1 MLRPDPTDVPWALRP
16 AAVHLLGLLLLV
28 PLAAR
33 GGELPAQAAVSAQ
46 AALPVREVSVFK
58 DGHAFVV
65 HRGSVA
71 VDAAGDAVLRH
82 LPAPVMGTF
91 WVGAIEGGAEQRGI
105 GVAAVT
111 ASQSRVRVE
120 RTALSLK
127 ELVDANPGAKVL
139 VTETQPVN
147 RDPAPYE
154 ATILPTPVQTSDELE
169 SLSPPGDGPK
179 LPIASD
185 LVFLKTDAGTR
196 VLPLARITDITFRDD
211 PALRLGR
218 DELRSALTL
227 RVIRRGAGDRAEPL
241 AGGAADVGLMYVQRG
256 LRWIP
261 SYRVELDGKGQAR
274 VWLQATLVNDLV
286 DLDDVTCNLVV
297 GVPTFALQGSAD
309 PIGLEQAAAKLA
321 QAVDLG
327 NGNRFGNFYAN
338 SMMSQVAGGG
348 GGGVAPAPEADAG
361 GANGE
366 KTEDLYV
373 FRLEH
378 VSLKK
383 GERMVVPVSVGSL
396 PYRDFFKLEV
406 PLTPPPEFVQ
416 QIDPRQGAEFARLM
430 AAPKAVHTIRLSNT
444 GKAPLTTAPALVMRD
459 GIVLAQGMLSYTSV
473 GAEVDLAVTTAVDI
487 RVTKE
492 ERETRRVPNAQN
504 WNGEPLARLELTGE
518 LTLKNLR
525 GQPVD
530 IEVVR
535 HVFGSVESADHDGV
549 IEPVNVLEDLS
560 LLGQAAGPAGP
571 GRGFGPGGFGWY
583 NPPPWWRQF
592 NGAARIRWQVRLD
605 PAAETKLGYAWSYF
619 GR

>member
-1 MLRPDPTDVPWALRP
+1 MLRRDPTDLPCALRP
-16 AAVHLLGLLLLV
+16 TAVHLLGLPLLLFV
-28 PLAAR
+28 LLPMVAR
-33 GGELPAQAAVSAQ
+33 GADLPPQ

-65 HRGSVA
+65 HRGTVA
-71 VDAAGDAVLRH
+71 VDAQGNVVLRH

-91 WVGAIEGGAEQRGI
+91 WAGATDDGVGL
-105 GVAAVT
+105 AAVT
-111 ASQSRVRVE
+111 ASQGRVRVE

-127 ELVDANPGAKVL
+127 ELVDANPGAEVL
-139 VTETQPVN
+139 VTEIPPAN
-147 RDPAPYE
+147 RDPVPYE
-154 ATILPTPVQTSDELE
+154 ATILPAPVQSSEELE
-169 SLSPPGDGPK
+169 ALAPPGDGPK
-179 LPIASD
+179 LPVASD

-196 VLPLARITDITFRDD
+196 VLPLSRIQDITFRAG
-211 PALRLGR
+211 PAAKIGR
-218 DELRSALTL
+218 EEFRSTLTL
-227 RVIRRGAGDRAEPL
+227 RMIRRGAGDGVAPL
-241 AGGAADVGLMYVQRG
+241 PAGEAGVGLMYVQRG

-261 SYRVELDGKGQAR
+261 SYRVELDGKGQAS

-309 PIGLEQAAAKLA
+309 PIGLEQAAARLA
-321 QAVDLG
+321 QAIDLD
-327 NGNRFGNFYAN
+327 NGNRFGNFYSN

-348 GGGVAPAPEADAG
+348 AAPAPEPQAG
-361 GANGE
+361 EANGE
-366 KTEDLYV
+366 KSEDLYI

-396 PYRDFFKLEV
+396 PYRDFFKLEI
-406 PLTPPPEFVQ
+406 PFTPPPEFVQ
-416 QIDPRQGAEFARLM
+416 QFDPRQGAEFARLM

-444 GKAPLTTAPALVMRD
+444 GKAPLTTAPALVLRD
-459 GIVLAQGMLSYTSV
+459 GRLLAQGMLTYTSP
-473 GAEVDLAVTTAVDI
+473 GAEADLAVTTAIDI

-504 WNGEPLARLELTGE
+504 WNGEQLARLELTGG

-535 HVFGSVESADHDGV
+535 HVFGAVESADHDGV
-549 IEPVNVLEDLS
+549 IEQVNVLEDLS
-560 LLGQAAGPAGP
+560 LLWPSTGPTGP
-571 GRGFGPGGFGWY
+571 PRGGPGGFGWY

-605 PAAETKLGYAWSYF
+605 PGAETALEYAWSYF

>member
-1 MLRPDPTDVPWALRP
+1 MPRPDPTGFPWAIRP
-16 AAVHLLGLLLLV
+16 AAVHLLSLLLSLLPLV
-28 PLAAR
+28 AR
-33 GGELPAQAAVSAQ
+33 GADLPTQ

-65 HRGSVA
+65 HRGTVA
-71 VDAAGDAVLRH
+71 VDARGNVVLRH

-91 WVGAIEGGAEQRGI
+91 WAGATDEGVGL
-105 GVAAVT
+105 AAVT
-111 ASQSRVRVE
+111 ASQGRVRVE

-127 ELVDANPGAKVL
+127 ELVDANPGAEVL
-139 VTETQPVN
+139 VTEIPPAN
-147 RDPAPYE
+147 RDPVPYE
-154 ATILPTPVQTSDELE
+154 ATILPAPVQSSEELE
-169 SLSPPGDGPK
+169 SLAPPGDGPK
-179 LPIASD
+179 LPVASD

-196 VLPLARITDITFRDD
+196 VLPLSRIQDITFRAG
-211 PALRLGR
+211 PAAKVGR
-218 DELRSALTL
+218 EEFRSTLTL
-227 RVIRRGAGDRAEPL
+227 SMIRRGAED
-241 AGGAADVGLMYVQRG
+241 GGAPLPAGEAGVGLMYVQRG

-297 GVPTFALQGSAD
+297 GVPTFALEGSAD
-309 PIGLEQAAAKLA
+309 PIGLEQVAARLA
-321 QAVDLG
+321 RAVDLD
-327 NGNRFGNFYAN
+327 NGNRFGNFYSN
-338 SMMSQVAGGG
+338 SMMSQVAGGAG
-348 GGGVAPAPEADAG
+348 GGAAPAPEADAG

-396 PYRDFFKLEV
+396 PYRDFFKLEI
-406 PLTPPPEFVQ
+406 PLTPPAEFVQ
-416 QIDPRQGAEFARLM
+416 QLDPRQGAEFARLM

-459 GIVLAQGMLSYTSV
+459 GRVLAQGMLSYTSP
-473 GAEVDLAVTTAVDI
+473 GAEADLAVTTAIDI
-487 RVTKE
+487 RVLKE

-504 WNGEPLARLELTGE
+504 WNGEQLARLELTGG

-535 HVFGSVESADHDGV
+535 HVFGAVEGADHDGV
-549 IEPVNVLEDLS
+549 IERVNVLEDLS
-560 LLGQAAGPAGP
+560 LLWPSTGPTGQP
-571 GRGFGPGGFGWY
+571 RGGPGGFGWY

-605 PAAETKLGYAWSYF
+605 PGAETSLEYAWSYY

>member
-1 MLRPDPTDVPWALRP
+1 MLRRDPTDLPCALRP
-16 AAVHLLGLLLLV
+16 TAVHLLGLPLLLFV
-28 PLAAR
+28 LLPMVAR
-33 GGELPAQAAVSAQ
+33 GADLPPQ

-65 HRGSVA
+65 HRGTVA
-71 VDAAGDAVLRH
+71 VDAQGNVVLRH

-91 WVGAIEGGAEQRGI
+91 WAGATDDGVGL
-105 GVAAVT
+105 AAVT
-111 ASQSRVRVE
+111 ASQGRVRVE

-127 ELVDANPGAKVL
+127 ELVDANPGAEVL
-139 VTETQPVN
+139 VTEVPPAN
-147 RDPAPYE
+147 RDPVPYE
-154 ATILPTPVQTSDELE
+154 ATILPAPVQSSEELE
-169 SLSPPGDGPK
+169 ALAPPGDGPK
-179 LPIASD
+179 LPVASD

-196 VLPLARITDITFRDD
+196 VLPLSRIQDITFRAG
-211 PALRLGR
+211 PAAKIGR
-218 DELRSALTL
+218 EEFRSTLTL
-227 RVIRRGAGDRAEPL
+227 RMIRRGAGDGVAPL
-241 AGGAADVGLMYVQRG
+241 PAGEAGVGLMYVQRG

-261 SYRVELDGKGQAR
+261 SYRVELDGKGQAS

-309 PIGLEQAAAKLA
+309 PIGLEQAAARLA
-321 QAVDLG
+321 QAIDLD
-327 NGNRFGNFYAN
+327 NGNRFGNFYSN

-348 GGGVAPAPEADAG
+348 AAPAPEPQAG
-361 GANGE
+361 EANGE
-366 KTEDLYV
+366 KSEDLYI

-396 PYRDFFKLEV
+396 PYRDFFKLEI
-406 PLTPPPEFVQ
+406 PFTPPPEFVQ
-416 QIDPRQGAEFARLM
+416 QFDPRQGAEFARLM

-444 GKAPLTTAPALVMRD
+444 GKAPLTTAPALVLRD
-459 GIVLAQGMLSYTSV
+459 GRLLAQGMLTYTSP
-473 GAEVDLAVTTAVDI
+473 GAEADLAVTTAIDI

-504 WNGEPLARLELTGE
+504 WNGEQLARLELTGG

-535 HVFGSVESADHDGV
+535 HVFGAVESADHDGV
-549 IEPVNVLEDLS
+549 IEQVNVLEDLS
-560 LLGQAAGPAGP
+560 LLWPSTGPTGP
-571 GRGFGPGGFGWY
+571 PRGGPGGFGWY

-605 PAAETKLGYAWSYF
+605 PGAETALEYAWSYF

>member
-1 MLRPDPTDVPWALRP
+1 MLRSDPSDLPWALRP
-16 AAVHLLGLLLLV
+16 AAVHLLGLLLLLLL
-28 PLAAR
+28 PQAAQ
-33 GGELPAQAAVSAQ
+33 GADLPAQS
-46 AALPVREVSVFK
+46 ALPVREVSVFK

-65 HRGSVA
+65 HRGTVA

-91 WVGAIEGGAEQRGI
+91 WVGAIDGGTEQRGI
-105 GVAAVT
+105 GVASVT

-127 ELVDANPGAKVL
+127 ELVDANPGAEVL
-139 VTETQPVN
+139 VTEVPPAN

-154 ATILPTPVQTSDELE
+154 ATILPAPVQSSEEIE
-169 SLSPPGDGPK
+169 SLAPPGDGPK
-179 LPIASD
+179 LPVASD
-185 LVFLKTDAGTR
+185 LVFLRTDAGTR
-196 VLPLARITDITFRDD
+196 VLPLSRIQDLTFRAG
-211 PALRLGR
+211 PAAKLGR
-218 DELRSALTL
+218 EELRSALTL
-227 RVIRRGAGDRAEPL
+227 RVIRRGAGDSAEPL

-297 GVPTFALQGSAD
+297 GVPTFALQDSAD

-321 QAVDLG
+321 QAVTLD

-338 SMMSQVAGGG
+338 SMMSQVAGGAG
-348 GGGVAPAPEADAG
+348 GAVAPAPEPQAG
-361 GANGE
+361 EANGE
-366 KTEDLYV
+366 KSEDLYV

-396 PYRDFFKLEV
+396 PYRDFFKLEIPV
-406 PLTPPPEFVQ
+406 TPPVEFIQHV
-416 QIDPRQGAEFARLM
+416 DARQGAEFARLM

-459 GIVLAQGMLSYTSV
+459 GRVLAQGMLGYTSP

-492 ERETRRVPNAQN
+492 EREARRVANAQN
-504 WNGEPLARLELTGE
+504 WNGEQLARLELTGE

-535 HVFGSVESADHDGV
+535 HVFGAVESADHDGV
-549 IEPVNVLEDLS
+549 IERVNVLEDLS
-560 LLGQAAGPAGP
+560 LLWPSAGPTGP
-571 GRGFGPGGFGWY
+571 PRGGPGGFGWY

-605 PAAETKLGYAWSYF
+605 PGAETTLEYAWSYF

>member
-1 MLRPDPTDVPWALRP
+1 MPRRDPADRPPVL
-16 AAVHLLGLLLLV
+16 VHLLGLLLL
-28 PLAAR
+28 LALATQ
-33 GGELPAQAAVSAQ
+33 GADLPAQADFPAQ
-46 AALPVREVSVFK
+46 ALPVREVSVFK

-65 HRGSVA
+65 HRGSIA
-71 VDAAGDAVLRH
+71 VDAKGNAVLRH

-91 WVGAIEGGAEQRGI
+91 WVGAIDGGAEQRGI

-139 VTETQPVN
+139 VTETPPLN

-154 ATILPTPVQTSDELE
+154 ATILPAPVQTSDELE

-179 LPIASD
+179 LPVTSD
-185 LVFLKTDAGTR
+185 LVVLKTDAGTR
-196 VLPLARITDITFRDD
+196 VLPLARIADITFRDD
-211 PALRLGR
+211 PAMKLGR

-227 RVIRRGAGDRAEPL
+227 RVIRRGAGDSAEPL

-297 GVPTFALQGSAD
+297 GVPAFALQGSAD

-321 QAVDLG
+321 QAVTLD

-348 GGGVAPAPEADAG
+348 VVPAPEADAG

-396 PYRDFFKLEV
+396 PYRDFFKLEI
-406 PLTPPPEFVQ
+406 PLSPPSEFVQ
-416 QIDPRQGAEFARLM
+416 QLDPRQGAEFARLM

-459 GIVLAQGMLSYTSV
+459 GLVLAQGMLSYTSP

-504 WNGEPLARLELTGE
+504 WNGEQLARLELTGE

-535 HVFGSVESADHDGV
+535 HVFGAVESADHDGV
-549 IEPVNVLEDLS
+549 IERVNVLEDLS
-560 LLGQAAGPAGP
+560 LLGQAGPAGP
-571 GRGFGPGGFGWY
+571 GRGGPAGFGWF
-583 NPPPWWRQF
+583 NWPTWWRQF

-605 PAAETKLGYAWSYF
+605 PGAETSLGYAWSYY

>member
-1 MLRPDPTDVPWALRP
+1 MVTTSLAPHGRSFCPARLHFLAWLAL
-16 AAVHLLGLLLLV
+16 
-28 PLAAR
+28 
-33 GGELPAQAAVSAQ
+33 LPALVVRGAEPSAT
-46 AALPVREVSVFK
+46 AELPVREVSVFK

-65 HRGSVA
+65 HRGKVA
-71 VDAAGDAVLRH
+71 VDAKGSAVLRH

-91 WVGAIEGGAEQRGI
+91 WAGATDEGVGL
-105 GVAAVT
+105 AAVT
-111 ASQSRVRVE
+111 ASQGRVRVE

-127 ELVDANPGAKVL
+127 ELVDANPGAEVL
-139 VTETQPVN
+139 VTEVPPPN
-147 RDPAPYE
+147 RDPVPYE
-154 ATILPTPVQTSDELE
+154 ATILPAPMQSSEELE
-169 SLSPPGDGPK
+169 SLAPPGDGPK
-179 LPIASD
+179 LPVASD
-185 LVFLKTDAGTR
+185 LVFLRTDAGTR
-196 VLPLARITDITFRDD
+196 VLPLSRIQDITFRAG
-211 PALRLGR
+211 PAAKLGR
-218 DELRSALTL
+218 EELRSTLTL
-227 RVIRRGAGDRAEPL
+227 SMIRRGAADGVTTLEEGE
-241 AGGAADVGLMYVQRG
+241 AGVGLMYVQRG

-261 SYRVELDGKGQAR
+261 SYRVELDGNGQAR

-309 PIGLEQAAAKLA
+309 PIGLEQAAARLA
-321 QAVDLG
+321 QAVTLD

-338 SMMSQVAGGG
+338 SMMSQVAGAA

-396 PYRDFFKLEV
+396 PYRDFFKLDIPFV
-406 PLTPPPEFVQ
+406 PPAEFIQ
-416 QIDPRQGAEFARLM
+416 QLDPRQGAEFARLM
-430 AAPKAVHTIRLSNT
+430 AAPKAVHTLRLSNT

-459 GIVLAQGMLSYTSV
+459 GRVLAQGMLSYTSP
-473 GAEVDLAVTTAVDI
+473 GAEVDLVVTTAVDI

-492 ERETRRVPNAQN
+492 ERESRRVPNAQN
-504 WNGEPLARLELTGE
+504 WNGEQLARLELTGE

-535 HVFGSVESADHDGV
+535 HVFGAVESADHDGV
-549 IEPVNVLEDLS
+549 IERVNVLEDLS
-560 LLGQAAGPAGP
+560 LFGQTAGPAGP
-571 GRGFGPGGFGWY
+571 GRGGPAGFGWF
-583 NPPPWWRQF
+583 NWPPWWRHS

-605 PAAETKLGYAWSYF
+605 PGEETSLGYAWSYY

>member
-1 MLRPDPTDVPWALRP
+1 MPRPDPNDLPGAIRT
-16 AAVHLLGLLLLV
+16 AAVHLLGLLFLL
-28 PLAAR
+28 PLMAR
-33 GGELPAQAAVSAQ
+33 GDDLPVQAV
-46 AALPVREVSVFK
+46 LPVREVSVFK

-65 HRGSVA
+65 HRGTVA

-91 WVGAIEGGAEQRGI
+91 WVGAIEGGAAQRGI

-139 VTETQPVN
+139 VTETPPVN

-154 ATILPTPVQTSDELE
+154 ATILATPVQTSEELE

-179 LPIASD
+179 LPVASD

-211 PALRLGR
+211 PAMKLGR

-227 RVIRRGAGDRAEPL
+227 SVIRRGAGDRAEPL

-261 SYRVELDGKGQAR
+261 SYRIELDGQGQAR

-338 SMMSQVAGGG
+338 SMMSQVAGGANAA
-348 GGGVAPAPEADAG
+348 VAPVPDAG
-361 GANGE
+361 DGDSSGE

-373 FRLEH
+373 FRLDH
-378 VSLKK
+378 MSLKK
-383 GERMVVPVSVGSL
+383 GERMVVPVSLGAL
-396 PYRDFFKLEV
+396 PYRDFFKLEIPFV
-406 PLTPPPEFVQ
+406 PPADLVQ
-416 QIDPRQGAEFARLM
+416 RINPGQGAELARL
-430 AAPKAVHTIRLSNT
+430 AAEPKAVHTIRLSNT
-444 GKAPLTTAPALVMRD
+444 GKAPLTTAPALIMRD
-459 GIVLAQGMLSYTSV
+459 GRVLAQGMLTYTSP
-473 GAEVDLAVTTAVDI
+473 GAEADLAVTTAVDI

-492 ERETRRVPNAQN
+492 ENETRRVPNAQN
-504 WNGEPLARLELTGE
+504 WNGEQLARLELAGS
-518 LTLKNLR
+518 LKLKNLR
-525 GQPVD
+525 GKPVD

-535 HVFGSVESADHDGV
+535 HVLGNVESADHEGV
-549 IEPVNVLEDLS
+549 IEKLNVLEDLS
-560 LLGQAAGPAGP
+560 LFGQAG
-571 GRGFGPGGFGWY
+571 GRGSSPWSSPAWIGWF
-583 NPPPWWRQF
+583 NWPPWWRQY

-605 PAAETKLGYAWSYF
+605 PGAETILGYEWNSY

>member
-1 MLRPDPTDVPWALRP
+1 MPRPDPTDFPLVLRP
-16 AAVHLLGLLLLV
+16 AAVHILGLLLLL

-33 GGELPAQAAVSAQ
+33 GADLPAQAALQAQ

-71 VDAAGDAVLRH
+71 VDAKGNAVLRH

-91 WVGAIEGGAEQRGI
+91 WAGATDEGVGL
-105 GVAAVT
+105 AAVT
-111 ASQSRVRVE
+111 ASQGRVRVE

-127 ELVDANPGAKVL
+127 ELVDANPGAEVL
-139 VTETQPVN
+139 VTEVPPAN
-147 RDPAPYE
+147 RDPVPYE
-154 ATILPTPVQTSDELE
+154 ATILAAPVQSSEELE
-169 SLSPPGDGPK
+169 SLAPPGDGPK
-179 LPIASD
+179 LPVASD
-185 LVFLKTDAGTR
+185 LVFLRTDAGTR
-196 VLPLARITDITFRDD
+196 VLPLSRIQDITFRAG
-211 PALRLGR
+211 PAEKLGR
-218 DELRSALTL
+218 EEFRSTLTL
-227 RVIRRGAGDRAEPL
+227 SMIRRGAGDGVAPL
-241 AGGAADVGLMYVQRG
+241 AEGEAGVGLMYVQRG

-309 PIGLEQAAAKLA
+309 PIGLEQAAARLA
-321 QAVDLG
+321 QAVTLD

-338 SMMSQVAGGG
+338 SMMSQVAGGA

-396 PYRDFFKLEV
+396 PYRDFFKLEI
-406 PLTPPPEFVQ
+406 PLSPPPEFVQ
-416 QIDPRQGAEFARLM
+416 QLDSRQGAEFARLM

-459 GIVLAQGMLSYTSV
+459 GRVLAQGMLSYTSP

-504 WNGEPLARLELTGE
+504 WNGEQLARLELTGG

-525 GQPVD
+525 GQPID

-535 HVFGSVESADHDGV
+535 HVFGAVESADHDGV
-549 IEPVNVLEDLS
+549 IERVNVLEDLS

-571 GRGFGPGGFGWY
+571 GRGGPAGYGWF
-583 NPPPWWRQF
+583 NWPPWWRQF

-605 PAAETKLGYAWSYF
+605 PGAETSLEYAWSYY